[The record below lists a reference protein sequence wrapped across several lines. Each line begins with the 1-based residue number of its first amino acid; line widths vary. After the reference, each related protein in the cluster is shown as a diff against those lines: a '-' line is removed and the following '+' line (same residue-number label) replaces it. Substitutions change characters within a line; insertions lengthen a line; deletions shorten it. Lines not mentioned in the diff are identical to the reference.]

1 MKSAIE
7 HLKRNI
13 ENPTKGLPQE
23 IFDFVTSIMPMV
35 NVDLLIKDENNRT
48 LLSWRDD
55 GYQAPGWH
63 VPGGILR
70 YKETLENRVNE
81 VGLNEIGV
89 TLSFD
94 ATPLSMNQMI
104 CGHSTRGHAISF
116 LYQCFVPAGVPLPNA
131 YKPATE
137 AGYLEWHSGCPE
149 NLIPVHEIYRRYI

>member
-1 MKSAIE
+1 MKSAIG
-7 HLKRNI
+7 HLKRHI

-35 NVDLLIKDENNRT
+35 NVDLLIKDESNRT

-55 GYQAPGWH
+55 GFQEPGWH

-70 YKETLENRVNE
+70 YKETLEHRVNE
-81 VGLNEIGV
+81 VALNEIGAAMN
-89 TLSFD
+89 FD
-94 ATPLSMNQMI
+94 ALPLCMNQII
-104 CGHSTRGHAISF
+104 CEHSTRGHAISF
-116 LYQCFVPAGVPLPNA
+116 LYHCFLSADVPLPNA
-131 YKPATE
+131 CRPSTE